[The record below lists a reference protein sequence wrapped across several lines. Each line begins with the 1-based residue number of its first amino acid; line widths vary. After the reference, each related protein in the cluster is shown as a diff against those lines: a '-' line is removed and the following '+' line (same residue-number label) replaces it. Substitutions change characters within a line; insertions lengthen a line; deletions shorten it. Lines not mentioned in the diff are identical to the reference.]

1 MAKASVEGGGE
12 RAHAAAH
19 DADDRGKPVSPAAIR
34 QAFAD
39 KHRPPVKP
47 TFGAAGSTRGDAK
60 SVRPTRF
67 SQRGHNVTCCK
78 LALAPIVLAAL
89 SLTCL
94 AQENISEVIF
104 VAYELHLQEK
114 SGIGLESW
122 HAINGKKNFAV
133 AVTTSCETCI
143 VGQVYFG
150 RESFGAGFWT
160 TGMIDKRVGERWWV
174 SFRGPAGYD
183 ICSAS
188 LDPERDIFL
197 IKGGSTTGSLLRNSR
212 TGENWISS
220 VNYAPRNGGGHG
232 VNVRFIG
239 KYVPSG
245 TEGAHHC
252 APTGTRV
259 RETRQ

>member
-1 MAKASVEGGGE
+1 MLPGAS
-12 RAHAAAH
+12 
-19 DADDRGKPVSPAAIR
+19 
-34 QAFAD
+34 
-39 KHRPPVKP
+39 
-47 TFGAAGSTRGDAK
+47 
-60 SVRPTRF
+60 
-67 SQRGHNVTCCK
+67 
-78 LALAPIVLAAL
+78 LLLAPIVLAAL

-104 VAYELHLQEK
+104 VAHELHLQEK

-150 RESFGAGFWT
+150 RERFGAGFWT
-160 TGMIDKRVGERWWV
+160 TGKIDKRVGERWWV
-174 SFRGPAGYD
+174 SFRGPGGYD
-183 ICSAS
+183 TCGAS

-197 IKGGSTTGSLLRNSR
+197 IKGGSTTGSLVRNSR

-220 VNYAPRNGGGHG
+220 VSYAPTNGGGHG
-232 VNVRFIG
+232 VDVRFIS

-252 APTGTRV
+252 APTGTRIWAAH
-259 RETRQ
+259 Q